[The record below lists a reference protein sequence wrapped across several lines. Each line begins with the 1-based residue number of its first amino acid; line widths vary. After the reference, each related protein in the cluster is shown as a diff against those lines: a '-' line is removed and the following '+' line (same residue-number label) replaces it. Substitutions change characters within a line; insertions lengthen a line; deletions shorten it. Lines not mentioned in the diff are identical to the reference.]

1 MILVCE
7 RFQACISASRSSV
20 LTTDMQGPMKLIP
33 RKGPKPY
40 FFQDLDLSKIQK
52 IIKCE
57 AITTGA

>member
-1 MILVCE
+1 VSGFTPVSPPLGLLSLLRICRADE
-7 RFQACISASRSSV
+7 A
-20 LTTDMQGPMKLIP
+20 IP

-40 FFQDLDLSKIQK
+40 FFQDLDLSKIEK